1 MDDEAGRGT
10 IFDLGVIGDLEDAGR
25 LCSLLESALAVAA
38 ANGTTGLVVHC
49 TVDERIGVDMR
60 LIDAL
65 ARAALA
71 VKHAGGTFVVVNPP
85 TALRGLIHFVGLAA
99 CLSVAPIRAEGEVPR
114 RDDI

>member
-10 IFDLGVIGDLEDAGR
+10 IFDLGVFDDLEDVGR
-25 LCSLLESALAVAA
+25 LCSLLESALAVA
-38 ANGTTGLVVHC
+38 GSSGSIGLVVHC
-49 TVDERIGVDMR
+49 TVDERIAVDMR

-71 VKHAGGTFVVVNPP
+71 VKHAGGRFVVLNPP
-85 TALRGLIHFVGLAA
+85 ASLRGLIDFVGLAA
-99 CLSVAPIRAEGEVPR
+99 CLSIAPMRAEGEFPR